1 MSENLADEL
10 IEFLFDDYTSLDRYI
25 ELYDE
30 CEGTMEV
37 FVSKDVI
44 QEKIR
49 ESFQIKK
56 GGTDEL

>member
-25 ELYDE
+25 KLYDE
-30 CEGTMEV
+30 CEGTIEV

-49 ESFQIKK
+49 EFFS
-56 GGTDEL
+56 D

>member
-10 IEFLFDDYTSLDRYI
+10 IEFLFDDYTALRRYI

-49 ESFQIKK
+49 EFFRLRRA
-56 GGTDEL
+56 DER

>member
-49 ESFQIKK
+49 EFFRLRRS
-56 GGTDEL
+56 DER